1 MCQVQSPVHRSI
13 SRRTVLKGIAGAAF
27 AGAAVLAGEEMSKSS
42 STPLQPKVPNQLGE
56 KPYSFAG
63 HLHASFSENVG
74 SNEAQAVQA
83 NLHGLDSVAM
93 TEHDWRM
100 LHEAGRPLFPF
111 TAMSITE
118 EGNTWDLVRWETGK
132 LGSGSQGTI
141 DLASTYPS
149 GGALVLTAASD
160 SGHAELGYDLECAK
174 AGFDYRGSVG
184 GRTISVDVF
193 PERPSTH
200 SGGYLAFATELS
212 KHPSISEQPLTVYWR
227 LNTQVTSKKYV
238 VDGRFG
244 YVEIPATVG
253 QLQTITPD
261 PAVDF
266 PRLWPGI
273 DPLDNSYVAL
283 MFVAGAATTGA
294 TAQGWFSNLRFVLD
308 PSYDASAAIQSQQSV
323 ASKAF
328 ARYAPSVLLV
338 PGCELSRGVHVR
350 QLDGT
355 IILGDYGPSPRPHL
369 KESAEFTTNMVS
381 QIRQNQSTAILCHPF
396 GGEGG
401 SPLYSQSQQDKRLTE
416 VAAQLAASR
425 AFGVDGIEAGY
436 QDRNGMDIEH
446 HQMLWRVLSRQGH
459 VLTADGVS
467 DDHTGHDWASQ
478 VNRFVTYIW
487 AKQLSTG
494 NLSKSLAT
502 GRAYVAELSS
512 FSGQLDLWFDNLDV
526 VMGQVSLKAGAG
538 SSTRTLWVRADGLP
552 PGAQVKVWRGLID
565 YADGADGSNGGVP
578 NDGGVLVGG
587 APIAASKFQAGPVGF
602 KVDTS
607 SSCFYWVDISDST
620 GRTIAFSNMIYQL
633 RHQPPSGAPSISSSR
648 LMTE

>member
-1 MCQVQSPVHRSI
+1 MCQVQNRAQRAV
-13 SRRTVLKGIAGAAF
+13 SRRTVLKGL
-27 AGAAVLAGEEMSKSS
+27 AGAAVVGAAALAGEELSKSP
-42 STPLQPKVPNQLGE
+42 STPLPKIANSLGE

-83 NLHGLDSVAM
+83 KLCGLDSAAI

-100 LHEAGRPLFPF
+100 LHEAGRSLFPF
-111 TAMSITE
+111 TSMSIRDET
-118 EGNTWDLVRWETGK
+118 GTWDLARWQSGK
-132 LGSGSQGTI
+132 LSSQSRGVT
-141 DLASTYPS
+141 DVASTYPS
-149 GGALVLTAASD
+149 GGALLMTATSD
-160 SGHAELGYDLECAK
+160 GGHAALGYDLECAK
-174 AGFDYRGSVG
+174 ADYDYRGNVG
-184 GRTISVDVF
+184 GRTISVDAF
-193 PERPSTH
+193 AEQPSTPE
-200 SGGYLAFATELS
+200 GGYLAFVTELS
-212 KHPSISEQPLTVYWR
+212 KHPSISEQPLTVFWR
-227 LNTQVTSKKYV
+227 LNTQATSKKYEV
-238 VDGRFG
+238 NGRLG

-253 QLQTITPD
+253 QMQTITPD

-266 PRLWPGI
+266 PRLWPDI
-273 DPLDNSYVAL
+273 DPLDNSYFAL
-283 MFVAGAATTGA
+283 MFVAGAAVTGA
-294 TAQGWFSNLRFVLD
+294 TGRGWFSNLRFVLD
-308 PSYDASAAIQSQQSV
+308 PTYDASAAIGSQQSV
-323 ASKAF
+323 AAKAF
-328 ARYAPSVLLV
+328 ARYAPSVLLM

-355 IILGDYGPSPRPHL
+355 IILGDYAPSPRPHL
-369 KESAEFTTNMVS
+369 LEPVEFTTNMVS
-381 QIRQNQSTAILCHPF
+381 QIHQSQSTAVLCHPF
-396 GGEGG
+396 GIEVAH
-401 SPLYSQSQQDKRLTE
+401 PMYSQTQQDKRLAE
-416 VAAQLAASR
+416 VAVQLIASK
-425 AFGVDGIEAGY
+425 AFGVDAIEAGY
-436 QDRNGMDIEH
+436 QARNGMDIEH

-487 AKQLSTG
+487 AKQLSSG
-494 NLSKSLAT
+494 NLSKALAS

-526 VMGQVSLKAGAG
+526 VMGQVSMNTSAG

-552 PGAQVKVWRGLID
+552 SGAQVKVWRGLID
-565 YADGADGSNGGVP
+565 YADGAEASNGGVP

-587 APIAASKFQAGPVGF
+587 TPIAASKFQAGPVGF

-633 RHQPPSGAPSISSSR
+633 RHEPPSGAPSISSSR
-648 LMTE
+648 LITE